1 MTVKPLIKSTH
12 PLLKRKAQRVT
23 EFDKPLTQLL
33 LDIEDTLY
41 QQEAS
46 ALCASQ
52 IGIDKQV
59 AIVDREMEGLLQLI
73 NPTIIKASDEQ
84 VIDLE
89 GSISLPGIY
98 GEVARSQMIVV
109 QSYDVQGNT
118 LELTAY
124 DDVARMMQHIIDQMN
139 GIAFTNKAQKILTDK
154 EVEAYFDNE

>member
-1 MTVKPLIKSTH
+1 M
-12 PLLKRKAQRVT
+12 T
-23 EFDKPLTQLL
+23 EFDKSLTQLL

-59 AIVDREMEGLLQLI
+59 AIVDMEMEGLLQLI

-109 QSYDVQGNT
+109 QSYDVQ
-118 LELTAY
+118 E
-124 DDVARMMQHIIDQMN
+124 
-139 GIAFTNKAQKILTDK
+139 IL
-154 EVEAYFDNE
+154 

>member
-1 MTVKPLIKSTH
+1 M
-12 PLLKRKAQRVT
+12 
-23 EFDKPLTQLL
+23 
-33 LDIEDTLY
+33 
-41 QQEAS
+41 
-46 ALCASQ
+46 
-52 IGIDKQV
+52 
-59 AIVDREMEGLLQLI
+59 EMEGLLQLI

>member
-1 MTVKPLIKSTH
+1 MTVKTINQIDASFI
-12 PLLKRKAQRVT
+12 KRKAQRVT
-23 EFDKPLTQLL
+23 EFDKSLTQLL

-59 AIVDREMEGLLQLI
+59 AIVDMEMEGLLQLI
-73 NPTIIKASDEQ
+73 NPTIIKVSDEQ

-139 GIAFTNKAQKILTDK
+139 GIAFTNKN
-154 EVEAYFDNE
+154 FN

>member
-46 ALCASQ
+46 ALCAQ

-59 AIVDREMEGLLQLI
+59 AIVDMEMEGLLQLI

-139 GIAFTNKAQKILTDK
+139 GIAFYK
-154 EVEAYFDNE
+154 

>member
-59 AIVDREMEGLLQLI
+59 AIVDMEMEGLLQLI

-124 DDVARMMQHIIDQMN
+124 DDVARMMQRIIDQMN

>member
-23 EFDKPLTQLL
+23 EFDKSLTQLL

-59 AIVDREMEGLLQLI
+59 AIVDMEMEGLLQLI

-139 GIAFTNKAQKILTDK
+139 GIAFRNKAQKILTDK

>member
-23 EFDKPLTQLL
+23 EFDKSLTQLL

-59 AIVDREMEGLLQLI
+59 AIVDMEMEGLLQLI
-73 NPTIIKASDEQ
+73 NPTIIKVSDEQ

-118 LELTAY
+118 L
-124 DDVARMMQHIIDQMN
+124 D
-139 GIAFTNKAQKILTDK
+139 
-154 EVEAYFDNE
+154 

>member
-59 AIVDREMEGLLQLI
+59 AIVDMEMEGLLQLI

-139 GIAFTNKAQKILTDK
+139 GIAFANKAQKILTDK